1 MLVIK
6 RNGSKQEF
14 DPAKINNAIQSALHA
29 SNCDVNISN
38 PSQYITVNDGDEVET
53 IQDKIENWLMGICP
67 DAAKAF
73 ILYREKHKNLR
84 DIKERAEYIER
95 YIEENDNAATGS
107 EVDDNS
113 NIQNKNVATLEAEIH
128 KSRNIEISRYRV
140 TKKLQELYGVDAP
153 NYIKDL
159 KDHIIYKHDE
169 SSAPAI
175 KPYCV
180 AVSLYPFLLKGTSTL
195 DKLYSSAP
203 TNLQA
208 FCGQFNNLVFLLSSQ
223 FQGAVAFGEF
233 FNIFYYY
240 CVKDFGENFW
250 QNEQDIVYKTQNKQ
264 KTISD
269 MIEQAFQ
276 NIVYSINQPAGNRS
290 FQSPFSNISYY
301 DSNYWHALFDEFV
314 FPDGTKPSWEG
325 IDYLQRKFMRWFNN
339 ERSKTL
345 LTFPVETMA
354 LLTDKEDVLDQSY
367 KDFTAEMYAAGH
379 SFFTYLSDNPDALSS
394 CCRLSSKIEKNEFSF
409 TSGLTGVATGSK
421 SVITL
426 NINRIIQD
434 FSKIQ
439 NQILKPDTKVY
450 FYNELKKYLINILNR
465 VYKYHIAYN
474 ELLKDLYNHN
484 MLPVYSEGYINLN
497 QQFLT
502 IGINGINEAAMFLGM
517 ICSYNDE
524 YKQFCRFITEVISEE
539 NKKHRTKELKFNCEF
554 VPAESLG
561 IKNYNWDKNDGY
573 IVPEGRN
580 CYTSY
585 FYMPDDNSINVLD
598 KFKMQGKE
606 FTELLDG
613 GVANHVNLEEHLDK
627 IQYKKLINFSIKEGC
642 NYFTFNIPN
651 SQCDNCGF
659 ISKHKITECP
669 RCKSNKITWWTRI
682 IGYLRPIKAFSKGR
696 RIEANKRIY
705 SNA

>member
-1 MLVIK
+1 MYIIK
-6 RNGSKQEF
+6 RNGSRQEF
-14 DPAKINNAIQSALHA
+14 NPNKINKAINSALQIC
-29 SNCDVNISN
+29 NCSIEN
-38 PSQYITVNDGDEVET
+38 PSQFIEISEGDSVEV
-53 IQDKIENWLMGICP
+53 IQDRIENYLMSVCK

-73 ILYREKHKNLR
+73 ILYRERHKNLR
-84 DIKERAEYIER
+84 DAKERAEYIEH
-95 YIEENDNAATGS
+95 YIAENDNAATGS
-107 EVDDNS
+107 EVDDNA

-159 KDHIIYKHDE
+159 ESHIIYKHDE

-233 FNIFYYY
+233 FNVFYYY
-240 CVKDFGENFW
+240 CVKDFGEEFW
-250 QNEQDIVYKTQNKQ
+250 KYDEEIVYHTKNKQ

-269 MIEQAFQ
+269 MIEQSFQ

-290 FQSPFSNISYY
+290 YQSPFSNISYY

-325 IDYLQRKFMRWFNN
+325 IDYLQRKFMRWFNK

-354 LLTDKEDVLDQSY
+354 LLTDGKDVLDKSY
-367 KDFTAEMYAAGH
+367 KDFTAEMYAEGH
-379 SFFTYLSDNPDALSS
+379 SFFTYLSDNPNGLAS
-394 CCRLSSKIEKNEFSF
+394 CCRLRNGIEKNEFSF

-426 NINRIIQD
+426 NINRIV
-434 FSKIQ
+434 Q
-439 NQILKPDTKVY
+439 NFDKEYHRVLGLDMQTTYIRKL
-450 FYNELKKYLINILNR
+450 EKYIINILER
-465 VYKYHIAYN
+465 VYKYHTAYN
-474 ELLKDLYNHN
+474 ELLKDLYKHN

-502 IGINGINEAAMFLGM
+502 IGINGINEAAIFLGM
-517 ICSYNDE
+517 KCSYNEE
-524 YKQFCRFITEVISEE
+524 YKNFCRFITEIISKE

-554 VPAESLG
+554 VPAEGLG
-561 IKNYNWDKNDGY
+561 IKNYNWDKADGY
-573 IVPEGRN
+573 VVPEGRN

-585 FYMPDDNSINVLD
+585 FYMPDDPNISVLD
-598 KFKMQGKE
+598 KFRMQGKE

-613 GVANHVNLEEHLDK
+613 GVANHVNLEEHLSK
-627 IQYKKLINFSIKEGC
+627 KQYEKLIDFSIQEGC
-642 NYFTFNIPN
+642 TYFTFNVPN
-651 SQCDNCGF
+651 SQCDDCGF
-659 ISKHKITECP
+659 ISKHKIIECP
-669 RCKSNKITWWTRI
+669 KCKSNKITWWTRI

-705 SNA
+705 NA